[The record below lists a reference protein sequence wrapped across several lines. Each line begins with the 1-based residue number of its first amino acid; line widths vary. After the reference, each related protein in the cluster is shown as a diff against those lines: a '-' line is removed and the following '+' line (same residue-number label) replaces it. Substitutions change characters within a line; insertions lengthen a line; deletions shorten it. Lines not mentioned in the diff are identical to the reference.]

1 MLEVIEIEL
10 NEEARKDLVRFH
22 NAFFGLLKKDLYE
35 FAGEEYHTMPIINI
49 ANETMNAL
57 IDAVCLS
64 SSTDELSEVC
74 VKWKALNFFKQLK
87 MYKALSQYNDGRV
100 SDRVS
105 QYFYQFY
112 KLVGVAEV
120 VSLKCFKGD

>member
-10 NEEARKDLVRFH
+10 NEEARKDLIRFH
-22 NAFFGLLKKDLYE
+22 NAFFGLLKNDLYE
-35 FAGEEYHTMPIINI
+35 SAGEDYHTMPIINI

-74 VKWKALNFFKQLK
+74 MEWRALDFFKQLR
-87 MYKALSQYNDGRV
+87 MYKALSQYNDARV
-100 SDRVS
+100 SNRVT

-112 KLVGVAEV
+112 KLVDVADV
-120 VSLKCFKGD
+120 VSLNLA